1 MTIEELQKK
10 LDHWRKN
17 KTNHRDRIPKEYWE
31 AAARLASSSSPST
44 VASKLNLN
52 VWDLKKRMGIST
64 KTEKKVVFKELPVQ
78 KAERKPIFEL
88 TTASGIT
95 LKVYQ

>member
-1 MTIEELQKK
+1 MTIDELQKK

-17 KTNHRDRIPKEYWE
+17 KKSHRDRIPLEYWE
-31 AAARLASSSSPST
+31 AAIKFAANSSPST
-44 VASKLNLN
+44 IATKLNLN
-52 VWDLKKRMGIST
+52 VWDLRKRMGIPIKS
-64 KTEKKVVFKELPVQ
+64 EKKIVFKELPVQ
-78 KAERKPIFEL
+78 TIEKRPIFEL